1 MGMLEK
7 HNRARRML
15 SMNTA
20 LFTVSSLALGVDLI
34 WGSVQSLFGAG
45 APGWLGVVLDIG
57 LWGAFGLTNIR
68 GAWTAF
74 ARSEYEKSQR
84 KGMISWLVPL
94 AMIIIDMLF

>member
-20 LFTVSSLALGVDLI
+20 LFGLSSVALGADLI

-45 APGWLGVVLDIG
+45 VPGFVGVLLGVG
-57 LWGAFGLTNIR
+57 LWGAFGVTNIR
-68 GAWTAF
+68 GAWKAF
-74 ARSEYEKSQR
+74 TRSEYEKSQR
-84 KGMISWLVPL
+84 KGIISWLVPL
-94 AMIIIDMLF
+94 AMVVIDMLF